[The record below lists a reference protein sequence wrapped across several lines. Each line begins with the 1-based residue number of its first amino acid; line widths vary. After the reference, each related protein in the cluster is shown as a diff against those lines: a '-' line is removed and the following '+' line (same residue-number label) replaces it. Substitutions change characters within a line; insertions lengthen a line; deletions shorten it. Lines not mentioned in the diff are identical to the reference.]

1 MTLQCPHC
9 QSTIVIDGTP
19 PGEVV
24 CPSCGSSFQLD
35 LDATQTWLPE
45 EAPRRLGKFE
55 LLEQLGVGSFGTVYK
70 ARDTELDRL
79 VAIKIPRGGSLPS
92 TEDMDR
98 FLREA
103 KSSAQLRHLGIV
115 SLYDAGTIDGIC
127 YLVSEFIAG
136 ATLAQRLSARGFN
149 IRQAAELIAAVAD
162 ALHYAHERGV
172 VHRDIKPSNIMLDLE
187 GKPHLMDFGLAKRS
201 ADQVTMTLEGQVLGT
216 PAYMA
221 PEQARGEVS
230 KVDARSDVYSL
241 GVILYE
247 LLTGELPFRGQAR
260 MLLVQVM
267 QDEPRPPRRLND
279 RIPRDLETVCLKAMA
294 KEPARRY
301 ASAGDLADDLGRWL
315 KGEPIQAQPI
325 GPLEKLGRWCR
336 RNPALAASVAG
347 VLLALALGTA
357 VSLAFALAAHRE
369 ARRAAASEVRANQNA
384 QAADAD
390 RDAARAAERES
401 RQRMVRLSILTGTRA
416 LESGEPAAALL
427 WFHQAWELDRPNP
440 DAEPSH
446 RARLAGLL
454 HSMPELL
461 GACFH
466 RGQVADAA
474 FSPDGTRLLAQSDG
488 GEVYLWDYERSR
500 LATPPLAHSGRVR
513 HACWSP
519 DGLTVATASA
529 DGSAAIWDARTG
541 TRLHTLAQG
550 RPVTWVAYHP
560 KGDRLVTAAE
570 GGTVRL
576 WDVATGKPIDW
587 PFPAGTE
594 IDYLA
599 FCPDGSRLV
608 TAGGD
613 GTVRVWSFDPPQPVS
628 PPLPYRAST
637 PTERYSFHWK
647 RWPRFGADGL
657 SVISFKGE
665 DLIVWPGSGT
675 QFKTFPLGY
684 TITEVYPIPTT
695 NRVLATGNRYNRVAV
710 VQATNGQDVYVLS
723 HPRQANIGAVS
734 PDGKYLM
741 TASSGGL
748 IHLRVAATGELVWP
762 PQKCGDFASAVAVS
776 PDGQRCLAASQDGT
790 VRVWAVVRPRVE
802 VRPYQPDGRANNLT
816 LPAPRGRTRAYSPDG
831 KQVVEYGPSG
841 PAEFGPAAPGAAP
854 RLVSH
859 PEPVEVVL
867 FSDDGARFVVFGREV
882 TRTWDAGTGEPAGPP
897 AKVTTEGKGIGV
909 DRLGRLSRDGSR
921 VAVWDDERTVSVWDL
936 VAGRRVFGPT
946 RLADPGP
953 RIFGPPESHGHV
965 TGLVLSAD
973 GRWLAAATDS
983 SGALSVW
990 DVDAGRLVHHT
1001 PKRFQGYAQG
1011 FAFSADGQR
1020 ILFWA
1025 SDNNSARVYRA
1036 QTGEPIGPA
1045 INPPL
1050 SKQRYVRV
1058 HPNECAISA
1067 NGRWLAFFESGR
1079 DVVRLYDAQWGDNLL
1094 QVPLPA
1100 GLIPATDG
1108 TRSPISRL
1116 WFAPDG
1122 TRVNFA
1128 VAGNAY
1134 AITIPRFEAPAE
1146 ASAPLVGF
1154 LTGHRIDR
1162 TYGIEALDP
1171 AAFLAAPA
1179 TYRRAFLAWK
1189 GLTDA
1194 PSAQAGRPQP

>member
-1 MTLQCPHC
+1 M
-9 QSTIVIDGTP
+9 DGTP
-19 PGEVV
+19 PGAVV

-35 LDATQTWLPE
+35 LDATQAWLPE

-79 VAIKIPRGGSLPS
+79 VAIKIPRAGSLAR

-103 KSSAQLRHLGIV
+103 KSSAQLKHLGIV
-115 SLYDAGTIDGIC
+115 ALYDAGTVAGTC
-127 YLVSEFIAG
+127 YLVSEFIQG
-136 ATLAQRLSARGFN
+136 ATLAQRLTARGFGF
-149 IRQAAELIAAVAD
+149 RQAAELIAAVAD

-172 VHRDIKPSNIMLDLE
+172 IHRDIKPSNIMLDLE
-187 GKPHLMDFGLAKRS
+187 GRPHLMDFGLAKRA

-230 KVDARSDVYSL
+230 KVDTRSDVYSL

-301 ASAGDLADDLGRWL
+301 PSARDLADDLRRWL
-315 KGEPIQAQPI
+315 KGEPVQAQPI
-325 GPLEKLGRWCR
+325 GRVEKVGRWCR

-347 VLLALALGTA
+347 VLLALAVGTA
-357 VSLAFALAAHRE
+357 VSVAFALAAQRE
-369 ARRAAASEVRANQNA
+369 AGRATANEALANLKAHEAA
-384 QAADAD
+384 AD

-401 RQRMVRLSILTGTRA
+401 RQRMVRLGIMTGTRA

-474 FSPDGTRLLAQSDG
+474 FSPDGTRLLARSDG
-488 GEVYLWDYERSR
+488 REVYLWDYARSR
-500 LATPPLAHSGRVR
+500 LATPPLAHSDQVR

-519 DGLTVATASA
+519 DGTTVATASA
-529 DGSAAIWDARTG
+529 DGSAAVWDARTG
-541 TRLHTLAQG
+541 TRAHTLPYG

-570 GGTVRL
+570 DGTVQL
-576 WDVATGKPIDW
+576 WEVATGKRIVW
-587 PFPAGTE
+587 PFPATAAL
-594 IDYLA
+594 DYVA
-599 FCPDGSRLV
+599 FSPDGSRLV
-608 TAGGD
+608 TAGRD
-613 GTVRVWSFDPPQPVS
+613 DTVRVWAFDPPGPVS

-637 PTERYSFHWK
+637 PTERYSFHWN
-647 RWPRFGADGL
+647 RWPRFGADGR

-665 DLIVWPGSGT
+665 ELIVWPGTGAR
-675 QFKTFPLGY
+675 FKTFPLGY
-684 TITEVYPIPTT
+684 AITEIYPIPRTDW
-695 NRVLATGNRYNRVAV
+695 VLATGNRYNRVAV
-710 VQATNGQDVYVLS
+710 VRATDGKDVYVLS
-723 HPRQANIGAVS
+723 HPRQANIGTVS

-762 PQKCGDFASAVAVS
+762 PQKCADFVSALAVS

-790 VRVWAVVRPRVE
+790 VRVWAVAPRRLD

-816 LPAPRGRTRAYSPDG
+816 LPAPGGRWRSYSPDG
-831 KQVVEYGPSG
+831 QQVVEYGSRG
-841 PAEFGPAAPGAAP
+841 PAAFGPTAPGAAT
-854 RLVSH
+854 RSVSH

-867 FSDDGARFVVFGREV
+867 FSDDGSRFVVFGREV
-882 TRTWDAGTGEPAGPP
+882 TRVWDARAGEPAGP
-897 AKVTTEGKGIGV
+897 AVRVTTEGKGIGV

-936 VAGRRVFGPT
+936 VTGRRVFGPT
-946 RLADPGP
+946 RLSDPGP
-953 RIFGPPESHGHV
+953 RIFGGRESHGHI

-973 GRWLAAATDS
+973 GHRLAAATDS
-983 SGALSVW
+983 SGALTVW
-990 DVDAGRLVHHT
+990 EVDAGRLVHHT

-1025 SDNNSARVYRA
+1025 SDNNSARAYRTE
-1036 QTGEPIGPA
+1036 TGEPVGPA
-1045 INPPL
+1045 ISPPL

-1067 NGRWLAFFESGR
+1067 NGRWLAFFDSGLG
-1079 DVVRLYDAQWGDNLL
+1079 VVRLYDAQWGDNLL
-1094 QVPLPA
+1094 QAPLPA
-1100 GLIPATDG
+1100 GLIPPTDG

-1116 WFAPDG
+1116 WFSPDG
-1122 TRVNFA
+1122 TGVNFA
-1128 VAGNAY
+1128 VGANAY
-1134 AITIPRFEAPAE
+1134 AIPIPRFEVPAE
-1146 ASAPLVGF
+1146 ASGPLVAF

-1162 TYGIEALDP
+1162 TDGLERIDP
-1171 AAFLAAPA
+1171 ATFLADPD
-1179 TYRRAFLAWK
+1179 TYRRAFLAWS
-1189 GLTDA
+1189 GLTDDPA
-1194 PSAQAGRPQP
+1194 AQPGSRQTDW